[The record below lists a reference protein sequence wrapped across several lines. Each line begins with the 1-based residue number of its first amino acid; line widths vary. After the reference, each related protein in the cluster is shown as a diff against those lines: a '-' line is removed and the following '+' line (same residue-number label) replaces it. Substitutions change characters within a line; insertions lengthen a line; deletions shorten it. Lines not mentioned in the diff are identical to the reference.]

1 MQRQERQE
9 KNHLGF
15 LQLYN
20 QRVGK
25 IQPLLL
31 GLRMTYINKILLK
44 TILLTFIL
52 VPFVYASSE
61 QTATMGKTNVSLT
74 EAWNILTT
82 SSKASKWYLLTGAD
96 SVYVLSDNVMVIHH
110 TEQNETIALSLKK
123 SKRKVAEGK
132 FDGGLGSGESE
143 SMSGDEEDAWLDKFW
158 KKPAFQLFY
167 WEELIVLDKLKEG
180 VLEEAKQF
188 EEANLL
194 DAAER
199 HYNYAGD
206 KESWLRIRQKQL
218 DKRVLIKNWKSAAQA
233 AFDIGQEE
241 KAKEY
246 AQKAGEQYE
255 MAGDLDNAQWEY
267 IKADNME
274 KAREMEDLLTKE

>member
-1 MQRQERQE
+1 
-9 KNHLGF
+9 
-15 LQLYN
+15 
-20 QRVGK
+20 
-25 IQPLLL
+25 
-31 GLRMTYINKILLK
+31 MTYVNKILLK
-44 TILLTFIL
+44 TILLTLIL

-96 SVYVLSDNVMVIHH
+96 SVYMLSDNVMVIHH

-274 KAREMEDLLTKE
+274 KAREMEDLITR